1 MISLNGGRT
10 NGNVETL
17 IFNAKFLELD
27 LTYYSRK
34 KRNKTQFTFLLSRHG
49 YKARA
54 PHKEKDGERGKT
66 HKFENLI
73 IQITFKRFCPSP
85 PVLNILRKIQ

>member
-1 MISLNGGRT
+1 MISLNGGHT

-34 KRNKTQFTFLLSRHG
+34 RETKHNLPSYYLDTDTKQGLHTRKKMGREERLTSLKT
-49 YKARA
+49 
-54 PHKEKDGERGKT
+54 
-66 HKFENLI
+66 
-73 IQITFKRFCPSP
+73 
-85 PVLNILRKIQ
+85 